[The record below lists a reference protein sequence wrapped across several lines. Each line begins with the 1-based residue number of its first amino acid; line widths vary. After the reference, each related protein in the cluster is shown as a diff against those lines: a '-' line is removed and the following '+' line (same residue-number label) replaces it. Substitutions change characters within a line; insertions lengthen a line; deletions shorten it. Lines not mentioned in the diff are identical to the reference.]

1 MQIELPISKS
11 IANRLLILQAIHG
24 DELMPVSATFP
35 DDVLLLHR
43 ALTIFTTHSSHCER
57 PIGGTPSDSEASD
70 NRIAEVN
77 LGNCGTA
84 MRFLTAY
91 CAQLDGQTTILDGV
105 ERMHHRPIGQLVDA
119 LREIGAQIEYLGE
132 EGFPPLR
139 ITGCALDKHKIV
151 QIDNPLSTQFISAL
165 LLIGANVQTNSTSP
179 YINITR
185 TIIEQFTR
193 RISSRSQGVD
203 CERKVV
209 ENNVGGVVGLNNL
222 ESDWSSAAFWYE
234 YIAIHSG
241 KIHLPGLFRDSIQG
255 DKVVADIFAQL
266 GVQTQYTTEGIII
279 QSITNSS
286 QSERPI
292 GGTPSDSLKKA
303 SLSKILSW
311 DFGNCPDLY
320 PAVALTC
327 EKLGIQLDATGIDS
341 LPLKESDRLRAVREH
356 RVDADHRMAM
366 ALLVA
371 DYPID
376 DTDCISKSYPQ
387 FLEQFNA
394 LHKVTPDAHHNSS
407 TLSIVV
413 PRRGINDEGKGK
425 KHALYRLISEAQTE
439 YIWMMDDD
447 VLHPSIINEYNERST
462 AQRST
467 VSIANDLQHSDLL
480 ILPLRMESENE
491 RPSLLERLQ
500 TAEYAA
506 IQQLTIESAQ
516 KGKAVMCSGAN
527 LIVRRDRWLESYPDL
542 HPEIPSGDDMF
553 LLESFKRRGLKVAVL
568 DDPQFE
574 AIVRPHT
581 SWRAFLHQRMRW
593 AGKAPKYTDKD
604 IIRCGALVVLT
615 NLLQLLCPLV
625 LLFKFPIEY
634 QLIKKR
640 DASVS
645 LFTALVLAVFYPFYL
660 FTSLIGGVFRR
671 QW

>member
-1 MQIELPISKS
+1 MNIELPISKS
-11 IANRLLILQAIHG
+11 IANRLLVLQAIHG

-35 DDVLLLHR
+35 DDVQILHKALTTLLHSTQ
-43 ALTIFTTHSSHCER
+43 LYSTL
-57 PIGGTPSDSEASD
+57 
-70 NRIAEVN
+70 N
-77 LGNCGTA
+77 LSNCGTA

-105 ERMHHRPIGQLVDA
+105 ERMHHRPIGQLVEA

-139 ITGCALDKHKIV
+139 IKGCALDKHRIV
-151 QIDNPLSTQFISAL
+151 RIDNPLSTQFISAL
-165 LLIGANVQTNSTSP
+165 MLIGANVQTNSTSP

-185 TIIEQFTR
+185 EIIAQYLQRTTRAIYSEQR
-193 RISSRSQGVD
+193 
-203 CERKVV
+203 ERTTASKAS
-209 ENNVGGVVGLNNL
+209 ELI

-234 YIAIHSG
+234 HVALHG
-241 KIHLPGLFRDSIQG
+241 GEIHLPGLFRDSLQG
-255 DKVVADIFAQL
+255 DKVVADIFTHL
-266 GVQTQYTTEGIII
+266 GVQTQYIAEGITIFSTGVADL
-279 QSITNSS
+279 Q
-286 QSERPI
+286 R
-292 GGTPSDSLKKA
+292 SDLQGIVARSTA
-303 SLSKILSW
+303 QRSAEEILHQ
-311 DFGNCPDLY
+311 DFSACPDLY

-327 EKLGIQLDATGIDS
+327 ERLGITLDATGTES
-341 LPLKESDRLRAVREH
+341 LSIKESDRLRAVREH
-356 RVDADHRMAM
+356 LTDHDHRMAM

-371 DYPID
+371 GYPVD
-376 DTDCISKSYPQ
+376 DTDCIAKSYPQ
-387 FLEQFNA
+387 FLEQWQA
-394 LHKVTPDAHHNSS
+394 IHH
-407 TLSIVV
+407 TKLSIVI
-413 PRRGINDEGKGK
+413 PRKGINDEGKGK
-425 KHALYRLISEAQTE
+425 KHALYRLISETQTE

-447 VLHPSIINEYNERST
+447 VLPPSIIREYNERST

-491 RPSLLERLQ
+491 HPSLLERLQ
-500 TAEYAA
+500 IAEYAA
-506 IQQLTIESAQ
+506 IQQLTIDAAQ

-553 LLESFKRRGLKVAVL
+553 LLESFKRRGLNVAVL

-581 SWRAFLHQRMRW
+581 SWRAFLRQRMRW

-604 IIRCGALVVLT
+604 ILRCGAMVVLA
-615 NLLQLLCPLV
+615 NFLQLLCPLV
-625 LLFKFPIEY
+625 LLVKFPIEY
-634 QLIKKR
+634 NLIKKR

-645 LFTALVLAVFYPFYL
+645 LLTALVLGICYPIYL
-660 FTSLIGGVFRR
+660 FVSLIGGLFRR